1 MRKDKFE
8 IIKNMHSFSIP
19 DYEYSDNYEEF

>member
-8 IIKNMHSFSIP
+8 IIKNMHSFSVP
-19 DYEYSDNYEEF
+19 DYEYGDNYEEF